1 MDGYSG
7 LYRKSQQSNTC
18 KIICQEIKYCPR
30 LKLSEMQSKKD
41 NLKSDM
47 KVWDNMIKKR
57 RRLTLTTDIIV
68 LNYYFIQWIFLM
80 ETWCLS
86 YTSMELKNL
95 ITLFYMC
102 SLVYILQS
110 WYNVILNFKHVD
122 GMLLSSSYQFSP
134 QFRREILNWK
144 KNCILIFWCL
154 MA

>member
-1 MDGYSG
+1 MP
-7 LYRKSQQSNTC
+7 RH
-18 KIICQEIKYCPR
+18 KIL
-30 LKLSEMQSKKD
+30 LKNKWSEMQSKKD
-41 NLKSDM
+41 NFKSDM
-47 KVWDNMIKKR
+47 KVWNNVIKKR

-68 LNYYFIQWIFLM
+68 LNYYRYFIKCIFLM

-122 GMLLSSSYQFSP
+122 GMLLSSSYQLSW
-134 QFRREILNWK
+134 QIRREILNWK
-144 KNCILIFWCL
+144 KNCI
-154 MA
+154 